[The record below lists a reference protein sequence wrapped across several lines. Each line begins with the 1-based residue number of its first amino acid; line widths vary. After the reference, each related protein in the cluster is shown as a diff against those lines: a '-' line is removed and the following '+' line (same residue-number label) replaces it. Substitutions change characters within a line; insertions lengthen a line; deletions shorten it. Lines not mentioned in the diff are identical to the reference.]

1 MSQNTLQTQGVAR
14 HTHGERVIRGARDS
28 VPGPGLN
35 SVLQAEEL
43 PAGIAHLDTALADVD
58 AEALTHVFLNES

>member
-14 HTHGERVIRGARDS
+14 HTHGERVIRGARD
-28 VPGPGLN
+28 

-58 AEALTHVFLNES
+58 AEALTHVILNES